1 MSSAHGGEALAVDFA
16 VFEKIFFYICRNKKN
31 ASVFMGTQEKNCDN
45 KKGDFYEKRKS
56 NH

>member
-1 MSSAHGGEALAVDFA
+1 MSSAHGGEVLAVDFA
-16 VFEKIFFYICRNKKN
+16 VFEKIFFYVCRNKKN